1 MDAGKMVGFGLLAV
15 GGYWLLEELGIVPC
29 VFGCTGTAAA
39 TTATTAT
46 NTTNTTAASSVTAS
60 QAASQ
65 TGINT
70 ASTIQKVEA
79 KMAAAGD
86 DPTKSY
92 TVYGWNYYYTEVTG
106 VPGPDPGLI
115 LPNSANPDSELI
127 DINTWWA
134 GMQNAGFSGLRTA
147 GLGVI
152 ANRVN
157 PYANPMNRPFGN
169 YAPLLGSERMNKRV
183 N

>member
-1 MDAGKMVGFGLLAV
+1 MDAGKVIGFGLLAV

-29 VFGCTGTAAA
+29 VFGCTAAA
-39 TTATTAT
+39 TPVATPAT
-46 NTTNTTAASSVTAS
+46 NTTNTTASTSVTAS
-60 QAASQ
+60 QAVSQ
-65 TGINT
+65 TGIAT

-79 KMAAAGD
+79 KMVAAGD
-86 DPTKSY
+86 DPTKTY

-106 VPGPDPGLI
+106 VPGPDPSLV

-134 GMQNAGFSGLRTA
+134 GMQNAGFSGLRGM

-152 ANRVN
+152 ANRTN
-157 PYANPMNRPFGN
+157 PYSNPMGRPFGN
-169 YAPLLGSERMNKRV
+169 YAPLLGSERMSKRV